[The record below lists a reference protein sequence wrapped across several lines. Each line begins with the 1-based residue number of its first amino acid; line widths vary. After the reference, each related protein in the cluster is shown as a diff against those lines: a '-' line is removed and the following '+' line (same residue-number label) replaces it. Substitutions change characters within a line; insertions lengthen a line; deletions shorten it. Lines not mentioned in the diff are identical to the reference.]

1 MTTIVA
7 VSRENSREAV
17 TPIWEGINSME
28 RCPRCSRFMVTEWC
42 GDLDQ
47 ILA

>member
-1 MTTIVA
+1 
-7 VSRENSREAV
+7 
-17 TPIWEGINSME
+17 ME

>member
-1 MTTIVA
+1 
-7 VSRENSREAV
+7 
-17 TPIWEGINSME
+17 ME
-28 RCPRCSRFMVTEWC
+28 RCPRRSRFMVTEWC